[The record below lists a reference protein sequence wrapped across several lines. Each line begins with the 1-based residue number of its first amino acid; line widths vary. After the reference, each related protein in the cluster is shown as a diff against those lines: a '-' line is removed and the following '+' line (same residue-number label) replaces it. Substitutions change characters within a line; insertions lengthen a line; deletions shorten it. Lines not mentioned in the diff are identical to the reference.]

1 MCDKIIRHGR
11 IMKRVLIYLHTLL
24 RKNDCIVVAT
34 SGGPDSMCL
43 LYLLCELKQELNLKL
58 IVAHVNHNL
67 REASKMEAS
76 FVQKVCEENNLIYE
90 YLEIKDYGQENIEQA
105 ARLKRYNFFDE
116 LVHTYHA
123 KYLMTAHHGDDLME
137 TILMRLTRGSSL
149 KGYAGFKKEYEK
161 DNYKVVRPLITQT
174 KQEIIEYM
182 DNLGLKY
189 FIDESN
195 FSDKYTRNRYRKNI
209 LPFLK
214 QEDPQVHHKYLK
226 FSEELISVN
235 NFLETY
241 ISNLIKDISDE
252 GGLKIDKLKELDN
265 FLLRKVIE
273 YTLNAIYINDLF
285 LVNDKHTDLIIGMIR
300 KGKSNSSITLPNNY
314 QALKSYNYY
323 KIEKINKEAAYEYI
337 LEDEVILPNHKAI
350 RKVSQKEDKSNN
362 TIRLNSKDITLPIK
376 IRTRK
381 NGDRMLVKNLNGT
394 KKIKNIFIDE
404 KIPIAK
410 RGEIPIV
417 TDSNNTILWLPGVK
431 KSKFDVET
439 SGIYDIILSYEEE

>member
-11 IMKRVLIYLHTLL
+11 IMKRVLIYLYTLL

-43 LYLLCELKQELNLKL
+43 LHLLCELKQELNLKL

-337 LEDEVILPNHKAI
+337 LEDEVILPNQKAI

>member
-1 MCDKIIRHGR
+1 
-11 IMKRVLIYLHTLL
+11 MKRVLIYLHTLL

>member
-1 MCDKIIRHGR
+1 
-11 IMKRVLIYLHTLL
+11 MKRVLIYLHTLL

-43 LYLLCELKQELNLKL
+43 LHLLCELKQELNLKL

-149 KGYAGFKKEYEK
+149 KGYAGFKKEYKK

-252 GGLKIDKLKELDN
+252 AGLKIDKLKELDN

-337 LEDEVILPNHKAI
+337 LEDEVILPNQKAI

>member
-252 GGLKIDKLKELDN
+252 AGLKIDKLKELDN

-337 LEDEVILPNHKAI
+337 LEDEVILPNQKAI

>member
-252 GGLKIDKLKELDN
+252 AGLKIDKLKELDN

-337 LEDEVILPNHKAI
+337 LEDEVILPNQKAI

-394 KKIKNIFIDE
+394 KRIKNIFIDE

>member
-43 LYLLCELKQELNLKL
+43 LHLLCELKQELNLKL

-67 REASKMEAS
+67 REASKIEAS

-252 GGLKIDKLKELDN
+252 AGLKIDKLKELDN

-314 QALKSYNYY
+314 QAIKSYNYY

-337 LEDEVILPNHKAI
+337 LEDEVILPNQKAI

-410 RGEIPIV
+410 RGKIPIV

>member
-1 MCDKIIRHGR
+1 
-11 IMKRVLIYLHTLL
+11 MKRVLIYLHTLL

-43 LYLLCELKQELNLKL
+43 LHLLCELKQELNLKL

-67 REASKMEAS
+67 REASKIEAS

-252 GGLKIDKLKELDN
+252 AGLKIDKLKELDN

>member
-43 LYLLCELKQELNLKL
+43 LHLLCELKQELNLKL

-252 GGLKIDKLKELDN
+252 AGLKIDKLKELDN

>member
-1 MCDKIIRHGR
+1 
-11 IMKRVLIYLHTLL
+11 MKRVLIYLHTLL

-43 LYLLCELKQELNLKL
+43 LHLLCELKQELNLKL

-252 GGLKIDKLKELDN
+252 AGLKIDKLKELDN

-337 LEDEVILPNHKAI
+337 LEDEVILPNHKVI

-381 NGDRMLVKNLNGT
+381 NGDRMLVKNLDGT

>member
-43 LYLLCELKQELNLKL
+43 LHLLCELKQELNLKL

-252 GGLKIDKLKELDN
+252 AGLKIDKLKELDN

-337 LEDEVILPNHKAI
+337 LEDEVILPNHKVI

>member
-1 MCDKIIRHGR
+1 
-11 IMKRVLIYLHTLL
+11 MKRVLIYLRTLL

-43 LYLLCELKQELNLKL
+43 LHLLCELKQELNLKL

-76 FVQKVCEENNLIYE
+76 FVQKVCEENNLIYK

-252 GGLKIDKLKELDN
+252 AGLKIDKLKELDN

-337 LEDEVILPNHKAI
+337 LEDEVILPNQKAI

-410 RGEIPIV
+410 REEIPIV

>member
-1 MCDKIIRHGR
+1 
-11 IMKRVLIYLHTLL
+11 MKRVLIYLHTLL

-337 LEDEVILPNHKAI
+337 LEDEVILPNHKVI

>member
-67 REASKMEAS
+67 REASKIEAS

-252 GGLKIDKLKELDN
+252 AGLKIDKLKELDN

-337 LEDEVILPNHKAI
+337 LEDEVILPNQKAI

>member
-1 MCDKIIRHGR
+1 
-11 IMKRVLIYLHTLL
+11 MKRVLIYLHTLL

-43 LYLLCELKQELNLKL
+43 LHLLCELKQELNLKL

-67 REASKMEAS
+67 REASKIEAS

-252 GGLKIDKLKELDN
+252 AGLKIDKLKELDN

-337 LEDEVILPNHKAI
+337 LEDEVILPNHKVI

>member
-1 MCDKIIRHGR
+1 MLKPSSAKDRIILALDVDTLDEVREL
-11 IMKRVLIYLHTLL
+11 VL
-24 RKNDCIVVAT
+24 
-34 SGGPDSMCL
+34 
-43 LYLLCELKQELNLKL
+43 EL
-58 IVAHVNHNL
+58 
-67 REASKMEAS
+67 
-76 FVQKVCEENNLIYE
+76 
-90 YLEIKDYGQENIEQA
+90 KDYGNDNIEQA
-105 ARLKRYNFFDE
+105 ARLKRYNFFNE
-116 LVHTYHA
+116 LVHIYHA

-161 DNYKVVRPLITQT
+161 DNYTIIRPLITET
-174 KQEIIEYM
+174 KQEIMDYM

-214 QEDPQVHHKYLK
+214 KEDPNVHHKYLK
-226 FSEELISVN
+226 FSEELINVN

-252 GGLKIDKLKELDN
+252 KGLKIDKLKELDN
-265 FLLRKVIE
+265 FLLKKVVE
-273 YTLNAIYINDLF
+273 YTLNSIYINDLF

-300 KGKSNSSITLPNNY
+300 TNKSSSSITLPGNY
-314 QALKSYNYY
+314 QAIKSYNYY
-323 KIEKINKEAAYEYI
+323 KIEKINKENAYEYI

-350 RKVSQKEDKSNN
+350 RKVAKKDGKSNN
-362 TIRLNSKDITLPIK
+362 IIRLNSKNIVLPLK
-376 IRTRK
+376 VRTKK
-381 NGDRMLVKNLNGT
+381 NGDRIMVKNLNGT
-394 KKIKNIFIDE
+394 KKVKNIFIDE

-410 RGEIPIV
+410 RDEIPIV